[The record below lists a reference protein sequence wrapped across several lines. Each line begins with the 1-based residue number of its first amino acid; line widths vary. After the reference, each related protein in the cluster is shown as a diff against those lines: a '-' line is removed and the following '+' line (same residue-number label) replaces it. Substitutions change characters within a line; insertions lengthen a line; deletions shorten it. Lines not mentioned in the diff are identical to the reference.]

1 MRHARWRLGREACLC
16 TFTPSTSSSFC
27 CSSCFST
34 RSCTRATELLALDL
48 CAAVPSKEQAQAC
61 PQCAH
66 KRASTASKCGD
77 LHGCGT
83 HAQSQEADMCGQT
96 PAAHACDRLTQGSH
110 GRTVRTSPSVLT
122 CMHYPHGQSLGI
134 LCFAL
139 VLQHAGCQQCSAAL
153 PACMPPDH
161 TALHDTGTIKQ
172 PEPLL
177 MQSVTA
183 RLDVFLV

>member
-1 MRHARWRLGREACLC
+1 VPFSARCVRHARWRLGREACLC

-96 PAAHACDRLTQGSH
+96 PIAVCADLHALSAWSVPWHLVLCTCVATCWLP
-110 GRTVRTSPSVLT
+110 TVLSSPAG
-122 CMHYPHGQSLGI
+122 MHASRPHG
-134 LCFAL
+134 
-139 VLQHAGCQQCSAAL
+139 
-153 PACMPPDH
+153 
-161 TALHDTGTIKQ
+161 TA
-172 PEPLL
+172 
-177 MQSVTA
+177 
-183 RLDVFLV
+183 